1 MQQVPF
7 CFINGRRW
15 ITNLQVPGVLCSL
28 STEELLT
35 KIQEWGLDVTE
46 AEAQRF
52 RDNEVDGDTVDC
64 GLTETMVAYLF
75 QASFKKQV
83 KFNQFVSRM
92 KESSVTLTLQTVS
105 PEDWQPSTSSTS
117 ISNENTLR
125 LPASFEI
132 PRFPKNLQL
141 KLDNKEPCH
150 KNPRDRHTIIRV
162 PYEAVAQYTMYPTNS
177 EYVQAVKTLV
187 TKYPFLKDREGN
199 GYGPCVQGEDLLSID
214 AHLKVLQCQ
223 YQKMQP
229 DTMMVHNRMQQTF
242 AWRQKEIAD
251 GMPVEDVL
259 KKYPFLGMPTGLC
272 NELGWIQPT
281 TGNVSQRFREGLSC
295 VAAKVI
301 GLTRGKTPLYQLY
314 LDARKEALTDDLPDL
329 DTRAALLFL
338 PYVFKE
344 KLDLFVILGEVHP
357 KTPYPTVQLL
367 HEDWKP
373 VFSRSAPNIVKLDG
387 SEVCRSSCIFEG
399 IISSFCLYFVFNL
412 AYPKHLKN
420 TLIFLQKY
428 IVKIDEDEDRPLPI
442 TVTRQINLLY

>member
-1 MQQVPF
+1 MDYE
-7 CFINGRRW
+7 
-15 ITNLQVPGVLCSL
+15 LASPGVLCSL

-46 AEAQRF
+46 AEAQHF

-75 QASFKKQV
+75 QGSFKKQV

-117 ISNENTLR
+117 IR
-125 LPASFEI
+125 
-132 PRFPKNLQL
+132 
-141 KLDNKEPCH
+141 
-150 KNPRDRHTIIRV
+150 
-162 PYEAVAQYTMYPTNS
+162 YPTNS

-187 TKYPFLKDREGN
+187 MKYPFLKDREGN
-199 GYGPCVQGEDLLSID
+199 GY
-214 AHLKVLQCQ
+214 
-223 YQKMQP
+223 
-229 DTMMVHNRMQQTF
+229 
-242 AWRQKEIAD
+242 
-251 GMPVEDVL
+251 
-259 KKYPFLGMPTGLC
+259 LC

-301 GLTRGKTPLYQLY
+301 DLTQGKTPLYQLY
-314 LDARKEALTDDLPDL
+314 LDAREEALTDDLPDL

-428 IVKIDEDEDRPLPI
+428 IVKIDEGEDRPLPI

>member
-1 MQQVPF
+1 MNYKKAPLLNSECELSPSSQHQTKS
-7 CFINGRRW
+7 RRRNSTNSWW
-15 ITNLQVPGVLCSL
+15 ILEFSVNAAGAILFYQRREMDYELASPGVLCSL

-46 AEAQRF
+46 AEAQHF

-75 QASFKKQV
+75 QGSFKKQV

-117 ISNENTLR
+117 IR
-125 LPASFEI
+125 
-132 PRFPKNLQL
+132 
-141 KLDNKEPCH
+141 
-150 KNPRDRHTIIRV
+150 
-162 PYEAVAQYTMYPTNS
+162 YPTNS

-187 TKYPFLKDREGN
+187 MKYPFLKDREGN

-229 DTMMVHNRMQQTF
+229 DTMVVHNRMQQTF

-281 TGNVSQRFREGLSC
+281 TGNVSQQFREGLSC

-301 GLTRGKTPLYQLY
+301 DLTRGKTPLYQLY
-314 LDARKEALTDDLPDL
+314 LDAREEALTDDLPD
-329 DTRAALLFL
+329 
-338 PYVFKE
+338 KMH
-344 KLDLFVILGEVHP
+344 G
-357 KTPYPTVQLL
+357 
-367 HEDWKP
+367 
-373 VFSRSAPNIVKLDG
+373 
-387 SEVCRSSCIFEG
+387 
-399 IISSFCLYFVFNL
+399 
-412 AYPKHLKN
+412 
-420 TLIFLQKY
+420 
-428 IVKIDEDEDRPLPI
+428 
-442 TVTRQINLLY
+442 

>member
-7 CFINGRRW
+7 LFYQR
-15 ITNLQVPGVLCSL
+15 TEMDYELASPGVLCSL

-75 QASFKKQV
+75 QGSFKKQV

-162 PYEAVAQYTMYPTNS
+162 LYEAVAQYTMYPTNS

-187 TKYPFLKDREGN
+187 MKYPFLKDREGN
-199 GYGPCVQGEDLLSID
+199 GYHTWHMSLRRKFKSERAPLVDSEAVRRCKEKFGSTRRGQPNKCQRTSQRNVCQGPCVQGEDLLSID

-229 DTMMVHNRMQQTF
+229 DTMVVHNRMQQTF

-301 GLTRGKTPLYQLY
+301 DLTRGKTPLYQLY
-314 LDARKEALTDDLPDL
+314 LDAREEALTDDLPGIC
-329 DTRAALLFL
+329 FFFFN
-338 PYVFKE
+338 FKAS
-344 KLDLFVILGEVHP
+344 IL
-357 KTPYPTVQLL
+357 YN
-367 HEDWKP
+367 
-373 VFSRSAPNIVKLDG
+373 FYR
-387 SEVCRSSCIFEG
+387 
-399 IISSFCLYFVFNL
+399 
-412 AYPKHLKN
+412 
-420 TLIFLQKY
+420 
-428 IVKIDEDEDRPLPI
+428 
-442 TVTRQINLLY
+442 

>member
-1 MQQVPF
+1 MDYE
-7 CFINGRRW
+7 
-15 ITNLQVPGVLCSL
+15 LASPGVLCSL

-75 QASFKKQV
+75 QGSFKKQV

-117 ISNENTLR
+117 IR
-125 LPASFEI
+125 
-132 PRFPKNLQL
+132 
-141 KLDNKEPCH
+141 
-150 KNPRDRHTIIRV
+150 
-162 PYEAVAQYTMYPTNS
+162 YPTNS

-187 TKYPFLKDREGN
+187 MKYPFLKDREGN

-229 DTMMVHNRMQQTF
+229 DTMVVHNRMQQTF
-242 AWRQKEIAD
+242 AWWQKEIAD

-301 GLTRGKTPLYQLY
+301 DLTRGKTPLYQLY
-314 LDARKEALTDDLPDL
+314 LDAREEALTDDLPDL

-399 IISSFCLYFVFNL
+399 IISSFCLYFVFSL
-412 AYPKHLKN
+412 AYAKHLKN

-428 IVKIDEDEDRPLPI
+428 IVKIDEGEDRPLPI

>member
-1 MQQVPF
+1 MDYE
-7 CFINGRRW
+7 
-15 ITNLQVPGVLCSL
+15 LASPGVLCSL

-75 QASFKKQV
+75 QGSFKKQV

-117 ISNENTLR
+117 IR
-125 LPASFEI
+125 
-132 PRFPKNLQL
+132 
-141 KLDNKEPCH
+141 
-150 KNPRDRHTIIRV
+150 
-162 PYEAVAQYTMYPTNS
+162 YPTNS

-187 TKYPFLKDREGN
+187 MKYPFLKDREGN
-199 GYGPCVQGEDLLSID
+199 GYSTVRRCKEKFGSTRRGQPNKCQRTSQRNVCQERIYY
-214 AHLKVLQCQ
+214 QCQ

-229 DTMMVHNRMQQTF
+229 DTMVVSNRMQQTF

-301 GLTRGKTPLYQLY
+301 DLTRGKTPLYQLY
-314 LDARKEALTDDLPDL
+314 LDAREEALTDDLPDL

-387 SEVCRSSCIFEG
+387 SEVCRTSCIFEG

-428 IVKIDEDEDRPLPI
+428 IVKIDEGEDRPLPI

>member
-1 MQQVPF
+1 
-7 CFINGRRW
+7 
-15 ITNLQVPGVLCSL
+15 
-28 STEELLT
+28 
-35 KIQEWGLDVTE
+35 
-46 AEAQRF
+46 
-52 RDNEVDGDTVDC
+52 
-64 GLTETMVAYLF
+64 
-75 QASFKKQV
+75 
-83 KFNQFVSRM
+83 
-92 KESSVTLTLQTVS
+92 
-105 PEDWQPSTSSTS
+105 
-117 ISNENTLR
+117 
-125 LPASFEI
+125 
-132 PRFPKNLQL
+132 
-141 KLDNKEPCH
+141 
-150 KNPRDRHTIIRV
+150 
-162 PYEAVAQYTMYPTNS
+162 
-177 EYVQAVKTLV
+177 
-187 TKYPFLKDREGN
+187 
-199 GYGPCVQGEDLLSID
+199 
-214 AHLKVLQCQ
+214 
-223 YQKMQP
+223 
-229 DTMMVHNRMQQTF
+229 
-242 AWRQKEIAD
+242 
-251 GMPVEDVL
+251 MPVEDVL

-301 GLTRGKTPLYQLY
+301 DLTQGKTPLYQLY
-314 LDARKEALTDDLPDL
+314 LDAREEALTDDLPDL

-428 IVKIDEDEDRPLPI
+428 IVKIDEGEDQPLPI
-442 TVTRQINLLY
+442 TVTRQINPPCIDHHASAISVLQMWQKNL

>member
-1 MQQVPF
+1 MDYE
-7 CFINGRRW
+7 
-15 ITNLQVPGVLCSL
+15 LASPGVLCSL

-46 AEAQRF
+46 AEAQHF

-75 QASFKKQV
+75 QGSFKKQV

-117 ISNENTLR
+117 IR
-125 LPASFEI
+125 
-132 PRFPKNLQL
+132 
-141 KLDNKEPCH
+141 
-150 KNPRDRHTIIRV
+150 
-162 PYEAVAQYTMYPTNS
+162 YPTNS

-187 TKYPFLKDREGN
+187 MKYPFLKDREGN

-229 DTMMVHNRMQQTF
+229 DTMVVHNRMQQTF

-272 NELGWIQPT
+272 NELRWIQPT
-281 TGNVSQRFREGLSC
+281 TGNVSQRR
-295 VAAKVI
+295 
-301 GLTRGKTPLYQLY
+301 
-314 LDARKEALTDDLPDL
+314 
-329 DTRAALLFL
+329 
-338 PYVFKE
+338 
-344 KLDLFVILGEVHP
+344 
-357 KTPYPTVQLL
+357 
-367 HEDWKP
+367 
-373 VFSRSAPNIVKLDG
+373 
-387 SEVCRSSCIFEG
+387 
-399 IISSFCLYFVFNL
+399 
-412 AYPKHLKN
+412 
-420 TLIFLQKY
+420 
-428 IVKIDEDEDRPLPI
+428 
-442 TVTRQINLLY
+442 

>member
-1 MQQVPF
+1 
-7 CFINGRRW
+7 
-15 ITNLQVPGVLCSL
+15 
-28 STEELLT
+28 
-35 KIQEWGLDVTE
+35 
-46 AEAQRF
+46 
-52 RDNEVDGDTVDC
+52 
-64 GLTETMVAYLF
+64 
-75 QASFKKQV
+75 
-83 KFNQFVSRM
+83 
-92 KESSVTLTLQTVS
+92 
-105 PEDWQPSTSSTS
+105 
-117 ISNENTLR
+117 
-125 LPASFEI
+125 
-132 PRFPKNLQL
+132 
-141 KLDNKEPCH
+141 
-150 KNPRDRHTIIRV
+150 
-162 PYEAVAQYTMYPTNS
+162 
-177 EYVQAVKTLV
+177 
-187 TKYPFLKDREGN
+187 
-199 GYGPCVQGEDLLSID
+199 
-214 AHLKVLQCQ
+214 
-223 YQKMQP
+223 MQP
-229 DTMMVHNRMQQTF
+229 DTVVVHNRMQQTF

-301 GLTRGKTPLYQLY
+301 DLTRGKTPLYQLY
-314 LDARKEALTDDLPDL
+314 LDAREEALTDDLPDL

-344 KLDLFVILGEVHP
+344 KLNLFVILGEVHP

-399 IISSFCLYFVFNL
+399 IISSFCFYFVFNL

-428 IVKIDEDEDRPLPI
+428 IVKIDEGEDRPLPI